1 MAANASARYVITAE
15 NKTQKAFKSIKKSL
29 KSVGGSAAALGKNI
43 STKMLA
49 PMGAF
54 AGFSLKT
61 AGDFESAMNKVSAI
75 SGSTG
80 ETLKALENQAKELGR
95 TTQFSAS
102 EAADAMGF
110 LSMAGFDAQ
119 KTMAA
124 MPGILDLAAASSTDL
139 ATTADIASNIL
150 SGLGMEASKTGQLA
164 DVMAKATASANLNV
178 LELGEAMKM
187 AAPMADAANLSL
199 EGMTAIMGKMADA
212 GIKGTMAGTAVKAGI
227 TKLLNPTKQVSAA
240 LDGMGVSVSNSDGSM
255 RNFIDILTDLEKAG
269 AGAAEFTKIFG
280 ERAGPALLAST
291 KQGVGAIKE
300 LKAKLQDAGGT
311 AKTMADTQ
319 MKGLNG
325 SIKKLKSAFEGLQLA
340 VANSGLLEWA
350 TKMTDKLTA
359 FMAKISGTG
368 GAMSGLGSDIAA
380 FAAVIQEKLAVAW
393 KIITD
398 IFGGFSQYLEP
409 IKQAWGELG
418 TAWDDLMASIFGA
431 ESAGQAESM
440 KAFWTAIGQLLG
452 VTIKLAV
459 TAVTLAF
466 KGLGVAIEGVKAIW
480 NGLSELAN
488 RVMTGVKDALM
499 KPIIQLMKG
508 IKKVAEKLP
517 DFIGDPA
524 EKAIDRML
532 TAFKKGEDEAVGHSI
547 IPDMV
552 DAIGDHMNRLPS
564 LMADPAKAAADA
576 TLDTFDKLGKGI
588 EGGMVGVI
596 RGTQSMKNVFK
607 STLNSMIDDALRAQV
622 IKPILNSIFGGL
634 GGLFGGGVSTSA
646 LQAAGMNVS
655 PTASFAGGGYTGD
668 GSRSG
673 GIDGKGGF
681 RAILHPKETVID
693 HTKTKAQLNTATGEV
708 RQVSAEIN
716 FNVQAIDA
724 SSFNNYLVGNR
735 ATIESIINN
744 SLTTNGSVRR
754 TIRQVV

>member
-398 IFGGFSQYLEP
+398 IFGGFSQYLDP

>member
-452 VTIKLAV
+452 VTIKVAV

>member
-255 RNFIDILTDLEKAG
+255 RNFIDILADLEKAG
-269 AGAAEFTKIFG
+269 AGASEFTRIFG

-300 LKAKLQDAGGT
+300 LKTKLQDAGGT

-532 TAFKKGEDEAVGHSI
+532 NAFKKGEDEAVGHSI

-552 DAIGDHMNRLPS
+552 DKIALTMNKLPT
-564 LMADPAKAAADA
+564 MMGDPARDAADA
-576 TLDTFDKLGKGI
+576 VNDSFKDMGSSVSSSIQGMVKGTTSLKGALKNIGGGIVSKLQKKMWSPVDTVIDNFVKNIDFGGFFAGGGRPPKGKPSIVGERGAELFVPDTAGTIIPNDQLGGGQTVIVNYSPQVNALDPRTAQMVI
-588 EGGMVGVI
+588 AENAPTIVGVI
-596 RGTQSMKNVFK
+596 R
-607 STLNSMIDDALRAQV
+607 
-622 IKPILNSIFGGL
+622 
-634 GGLFGGGVSTSA
+634 
-646 LQAAGMNVS
+646 QAFNRNGRTV
-655 PTASFAGGGYTGD
+655 
-668 GSRSG
+668 
-673 GIDGKGGF
+673 
-681 RAILHPKETVID
+681 AI
-693 HTKTKAQLNTATGEV
+693 
-708 RQVSAEIN
+708 
-716 FNVQAIDA
+716 
-724 SSFNNYLVGNR
+724 
-735 ATIESIINN
+735 
-744 SLTTNGSVRR
+744 
-754 TIRQVV
+754 

>member
-532 TAFKKGEDEAVGHSI
+532 NAFKKGEDEAVGHSI

-552 DAIGDHMNRLPS
+552 DKIALTMNKLPTV
-564 LMADPAKAAADA
+564 MGDPARDAADA
-576 TLDTFDKLGKGI
+576 VNDSFKDMGSSVSSSIQGMVKGTTSLKGALKNIGGGIVSKLQKKMWSPVDTVIDNFVKNIDFGGFFAGGGRPPKGKPSIVGERGAELFVPDTAGTIIPNDQLGGGQTVIVNYSPQVNALDPRTAQMVI
-588 EGGMVGVI
+588 AENAPTIVGVI
-596 RGTQSMKNVFK
+596 R
-607 STLNSMIDDALRAQV
+607 
-622 IKPILNSIFGGL
+622 
-634 GGLFGGGVSTSA
+634 
-646 LQAAGMNVS
+646 QAFNRNGRTV
-655 PTASFAGGGYTGD
+655 
-668 GSRSG
+668 
-673 GIDGKGGF
+673 
-681 RAILHPKETVID
+681 AI
-693 HTKTKAQLNTATGEV
+693 
-708 RQVSAEIN
+708 
-716 FNVQAIDA
+716 
-724 SSFNNYLVGNR
+724 
-735 ATIESIINN
+735 
-744 SLTTNGSVRR
+744 
-754 TIRQVV
+754 

>member
-1 MAANASARYVITAE
+1 MAGKASARYVITAE

-43 STKMLA
+43 TTKMLA

-61 AGDFESAMNKVSAI
+61 AGDFEAAMNKVSAI

-80 ETLKALENQAKELGR
+80 DTLKALEDQAKNLGR

-124 MPGILDLAAASSTDL
+124 MPGLLDLAAASSTDL

-178 LELGEAMKM
+178 MELGEAMKM

-240 LDGMGVSVSNSDGSM
+240 LDSMGVSVNNSDGSM

-269 AGAAEFTKIFG
+269 AGAAEFTRIFG

-359 FMAKISGTG
+359 FMSKISGTG
-368 GAMSGLGSDIAA
+368 GAMNSLGKDIAA
-380 FAAVIQEKLAVAW
+380 FAGVIQEKLAVAW
-393 KIITD
+393 TIIKD
-398 IFGGFSQYLEP
+398 IFGGFAQYLDP

-418 TAWDDLMASIFGA
+418 IAWDDLMTSIFGA

-440 KAFWTAIGQLLG
+440 KAFWTLVGQLLG
-452 VTIKLAV
+452 VTIKVAV

-466 KGLGVAIEGVKAIW
+466 KGLGIAIDGVKAIW
-480 NGLSELAN
+480 NGLAVLAN
-488 RVMTGVKDALM
+488 KVMAGVKNALL
-499 KPIIQLMKG
+499 KPIIQLMTG

-524 EKAIDRML
+524 EEAINRML

-552 DAIGDHMNRLPS
+552 NKIGEKMNTL
-564 LMADPAKAAADA
+564 PAKMGKPAEEAALRVNNSFNGMASKVSDSIKGMINGTMSLKDA
-576 TLDTFDKLGKGI
+576 LKSLGQSFAGKLASKFLDDPINNLIDGLVKGTVSGGNKIPARANGGSVRSGKTYLVGERGPELFTGKGGNI
-588 EGGMVGVI
+588 TPNNQLGGSQTINVTYSPQINALDPRTAATVIAQNAPTIVGVI
-596 RGTQSMKNVFK
+596 RQAFNRNGQAV
-607 STLNSMIDDALRAQV
+607 AL
-622 IKPILNSIFGGL
+622 
-634 GGLFGGGVSTSA
+634 
-646 LQAAGMNVS
+646 
-655 PTASFAGGGYTGD
+655 
-668 GSRSG
+668 
-673 GIDGKGGF
+673 
-681 RAILHPKETVID
+681 
-693 HTKTKAQLNTATGEV
+693 
-708 RQVSAEIN
+708 
-716 FNVQAIDA
+716 
-724 SSFNNYLVGNR
+724 
-735 ATIESIINN
+735 
-744 SLTTNGSVRR
+744 
-754 TIRQVV
+754 

>member
-255 RNFIDILTDLEKAG
+255 RNFIDILADLEKAG
-269 AGAAEFTKIFG
+269 AGASEFTRIFG

-300 LKAKLQDAGGT
+300 LKTKLQDAGGT

-532 TAFKKGEDEAVGHSI
+532 NAFKKGEDEAVGHSI

-552 DAIGDHMNRLPS
+552 DKIALTMNKLPTV
-564 LMADPAKAAADA
+564 MGDPARDAADA
-576 TLDTFDKLGKGI
+576 VNDSFKDMGSSVSSSI
-588 EGGMVGVI
+588 QGMVKGTTSLKGALKNIGGGIVSKLQKKMWSPVDTVI
-596 RGTQSMKNVFK
+596 DNFVKN
-607 STLNSMIDDALRAQV
+607 ID
-622 IKPILNSIFGGL
+622 FGG
-634 GGLFGGGVSTSA
+634 F
-646 LQAAGMNVS
+646 
-655 PTASFAGGGYTGD
+655 FAGGGRPPKGKPSIVGERGAELFVPDTAGTIIPND
-668 GSRSG
+668 QLG
-673 GIDGKGGF
+673 GGQ
-681 RAILHPKETVID
+681 TVIVNYSPQVNALD
-693 HTKTKAQLNTATGEV
+693 PRTAQNV
-708 RQVSAEIN
+708 IAEN
-716 FNVQAIDA
+716 AP
-724 SSFNNYLVGNR
+724 
-735 ATIESIINN
+735 TI
-744 SLTTNGSVRR
+744 VAV
-754 TIRQVV
+754 IRQAFNRNGQAVAI

>member
-269 AGAAEFTKIFG
+269 AGAKEFAQIFG
-280 ERAGPALLAST
+280 ERGGVALLAST
-291 KQGVGAIKE
+291 KQGVGAIKD

-325 SIKKLKSAFEGLQLA
+325 SIKK
-340 VANSGLLEWA
+340 
-350 TKMTDKLTA
+350 
-359 FMAKISGTG
+359 
-368 GAMSGLGSDIAA
+368 
-380 FAAVIQEKLAVAW
+380 
-393 KIITD
+393 
-398 IFGGFSQYLEP
+398 
-409 IKQAWGELG
+409 
-418 TAWDDLMASIFGA
+418 
-431 ESAGQAESM
+431 
-440 KAFWTAIGQLLG
+440 
-452 VTIKLAV
+452 
-459 TAVTLAF
+459 
-466 KGLGVAIEGVKAIW
+466 
-480 NGLSELAN
+480 
-488 RVMTGVKDALM
+488 
-499 KPIIQLMKG
+499 
-508 IKKVAEKLP
+508 
-517 DFIGDPA
+517 
-524 EKAIDRML
+524 
-532 TAFKKGEDEAVGHSI
+532 
-547 IPDMV
+547 
-552 DAIGDHMNRLPS
+552 
-564 LMADPAKAAADA
+564 
-576 TLDTFDKLGKGI
+576 
-588 EGGMVGVI
+588 
-596 RGTQSMKNVFK
+596 
-607 STLNSMIDDALRAQV
+607 
-622 IKPILNSIFGGL
+622 
-634 GGLFGGGVSTSA
+634 
-646 LQAAGMNVS
+646 
-655 PTASFAGGGYTGD
+655 
-668 GSRSG
+668 
-673 GIDGKGGF
+673 
-681 RAILHPKETVID
+681 
-693 HTKTKAQLNTATGEV
+693 
-708 RQVSAEIN
+708 
-716 FNVQAIDA
+716 
-724 SSFNNYLVGNR
+724 
-735 ATIESIINN
+735 
-744 SLTTNGSVRR
+744 
-754 TIRQVV
+754 